1 MTRRWWPRRDVG
13 PTLEDKL
20 RERAVVAAATDA
32 EVVAMLE
39 RIEATN
45 GEYLNTLGLIATG
58 RLFTK
63 ALLILLR
70 RP

>member
-1 MTRRWWPRRDVG
+1 
-13 PTLEDKL
+13 
-20 RERAVVAAATDA
+20 
-32 EVVAMLE
+32 MLE